1 MPLPALVPLETLP
14 GWPAVQEPTAIE
26 LLTLTLF
33 IPLAITAVVMLLTM
47 ARGWKS
53 PDRG

>member
-1 MPLPALVPLETLP
+1 M
-14 GWPAVQEPTAIE
+14 E
-26 LLTLTLF
+26 LLILTLF
-33 IPLAITAVVMLLTM
+33 IPLAITAVVVVLTM